1 MWNNMICTVWRIVQL
16 TVLSYSIFD
25 STIIIGYFCQ
35 DDETPLIWA
44 VAGNH
49 VDAVEMLLEA
59 GADKEAIDRVSKR
72 MWICAQVYV
81 YTRLCVR
88 VYLLLLQITLCM
100 KKRIINFSFLCS
112 LVISDLI
119 FLMFSSIYS
128 TLSLYSM

>member
-1 MWNNMICTVWRIVQL
+1 MCIKLLYDMILCGL

-72 MWICAQVYV
+72 M
-81 YTRLCVR
+81 
-88 VYLLLLQITLCM
+88 
-100 KKRIINFSFLCS
+100 
-112 LVISDLI
+112 
-119 FLMFSSIYS
+119 
-128 TLSLYSM
+128 